1 MIEWNDWRHSVNSWN
16 QIKLIAGLSLNSVK
30 AEILYYYN
38 SKYIDAEET
47 DVSRNQTSTWLMNSA
62 EVVSKEEIYSS
73 GIKVWWI
80 AGCC

>member
-1 MIEWNDWRHSVNSWN
+1 MPQFHE
-16 QIKLIAGLSLNSVK
+16 
-30 AEILYYYN
+30 YYN

-73 GIKVWWI
+73 GNYIL
-80 AGCC
+80 